1 MNMKYKVVAM
11 PLEESEIKSI
21 NEFIDNHGNAKN
33 DLLNVLLTIQR
44 NLKENY
50 IGEEVAGIIS
60 EKLDIPIVQI
70 YDVLTFYSMLNTEP
84 HAKYIVEL
92 CTCAPCYLSDSDS
105 VQVMVEDELQIKMG
119 EHTEDWLFQLEE
131 CACVGA
137 CAIGPIIK
145 IGDDIHGNLTRE
157 KIRRIFGELRA
168 KKDL

>member
-1 MNMKYKVVAM
+1 MKYKVVAE
-11 PLEESEIKSI
+11 PLEQYEIDEI
-21 NEFIDNHGNAKN
+21 NKYIDEHEDARN
-33 DLLNVLLTIQR
+33 DILNILLTIQR

-50 IGEEVAGIIS
+50 IGEEVATIVS
-60 EKLDIPIVQI
+60 EKVGIPLVQL

-105 VQVMVEDELQIKMG
+105 VQVMVEDELGIKMG

-137 CAIGPIIK
+137 CDIGPIIK
-145 IGDDIHGNLTRE
+145 IGDEIHGNLTRE